1 MGGRRW
7 DIPCGKEGAAA
18 DDGGDDDKHEETH
31 DETHGLSGPS
41 MGSGLPIML
50 SSHYG
55 VRAAIA
61 DLFPRGPRDTIRT
74 DHPPRFHV
82 SEPHLPKP
90 DRTITLVGLMGAG
103 KSTVGRRLAS
113 RLDVPFVDADS
124 EIEAAAGCTIPEI
137 FERHGEAEFR
147 AGERRVIARLLRGR
161 PKVLATGGGTFMDAD
176 TRQRIK
182 ARSISVW
189 LRADLELLMARVARR
204 DNRPLLK
211 QGDPR
216 QIMERLMAQRY
227 PVYAEADI
235 MVESNEG
242 PHDAIVERIIDA
254 LRTREAGRDG

>member
-1 MGGRRW
+1 
-7 DIPCGKEGAAA
+7 
-18 DDGGDDDKHEETH
+18 
-31 DETHGLSGPS
+31 
-41 MGSGLPIML
+41 MGSGFAIML

-55 VRAAIA
+55 ARAAIA
-61 DLFPRGPRDTIRT
+61 DRFASPS
-74 DHPPRFHV
+74 DHHSRFNV
-82 SEPHLPKP
+82 SDSDIPKP

-103 KSTVGRRLAS
+103 KSTVGRRLAT
-113 RLDVPFVDADS
+113 RLELPFVDADS

-161 PKVLATGGGTFMDAD
+161 PKVLATGGGAFMDPD

-182 ARSISVW
+182 SRAVSVW
-189 LRADLELLMARVARR
+189 LRADIELLMARVARR

-216 QIMERLMAQRY
+216 QIMERLMAERY

-235 MVESNEG
+235 TVESNEG

-254 LRTREAGRDG
+254 LRERFPAS

>member
-7 DIPCGKEGAAA
+7 DIPGGKEGAAA
-18 DDGGDDDKHEETH
+18 DNGGNDDKHEETH
-31 DETHGLSGPS
+31 DETHGLGGPS
-41 MGSGLPIML
+41 MGSGFAIML

-55 VRAAIA
+55 ARAAIGDRISDA
-61 DLFPRGPRDTIRT
+61 DPRTGPS
-74 DHPPRFHV
+74 DHHNRFTV
-82 SEPHLPKP
+82 SDSDPSKP

-103 KSTVGRRLAS
+103 KSTVGRRLAT

-161 PKVLATGGGTFMDAD
+161 PKVLATGGGAFMDPE

-182 ARSISVW
+182 ARAVSVW

-216 QIMERLMAQRY
+216 EIMERLMAERY
-227 PVYAEADI
+227 PVYAQADI
-235 MVESNEG
+235 TVESNEG
-242 PHDAIVERIIDA
+242 PHDAIVERIVAA
-254 LRTREAGRDG
+254 LREKAPA